1 MPIAPWFNRRLL
13 SFPSACKNFMPQRAP
28 ATAFAAVSLHEHI
41 LRLHQCGGGRG
52 GILLRRAHAAA
63 LVSGALAASLPLAGA
78 LLLSYAALPDLAS
91 ARLVL
96 RHHPHR
102 LGAAFLWNSLSRAL
116 ASAGLPAEAL
126 RVYNRMVRAGVRP
139 DGRTFPFALHA
150 AAAGATAG
158 EAHPAKGL
166 ELHAAAIRR
175 GLLLGDVFAGNT
187 LVTFYAA
194 CGHAGDAQRVFD
206 EMPARDVVSW
216 NSLVSA
222 FLTSGMLDD
231 AKQALVGMM
240 RSGVPVNVASL
251 VPIVPA
257 CGMEQDEGFG
267 LGVHG
272 LALKAGLDTAVNL
285 GNALVDMYG
294 KFGDMEASMRVFNG
308 MPERNEVS
316 WNSAI
321 GCFVHAGL
329 YEEVLE
335 MFRAMSEHG
344 VTPGSVTLS
353 SLLPALVDLG
363 YFHLG
368 KEVHGYAIK
377 RTMESDIFIA
387 NSILDMYAK
396 FGSLG
401 KASTIFE
408 NIEVRNM
415 VSWNAMIA
423 NLVQNGAEAEA
434 FRLVIEMQKNGE
446 CPNSFTIVNL
456 LPACARMA
464 SLKMGKQIHAWSI
477 RRGLISDLFVSN
489 ALIDVYAKCGHL
501 SLARNIFDRSEKDD
515 VSYNTLILGYSQ
527 SPYCFESLQL
537 FEQMRSAGIEY
548 DAVSF
553 MGSLSACANL
563 CAFKQGKEIHGV
575 LVRRLLSTHP
585 FLANSLLDLYTKG
598 GMLDT
603 ALKIFNRITVK
614 DVASWNTMIL
624 GYGMHGQI
632 DVAFELFDLM
642 KDDGV
647 DYDHVSYI
655 AVLSACSHGGLVER
669 GKKFFSQMLGQNIE
683 PQQMHYACMVDLL
696 GRAGQLTECAE
707 IIRDMPFHANSDVWG
722 ALLGACR
729 IHGNIELARWA
740 AEHLFELK
748 PEHSG
753 YYTLL
758 INMYAEAGMWSEAN
772 EIRTLMKSRKVQK
785 NPAYSWVQSGNKLQ
799 AFLVADG

>member
-1 MPIAPWFNRRLL
+1 MQ
-13 SFPSACKNFMPQRAP
+13 QRAP
-28 ATAFAAVSLHEHI
+28 ATPFAAASLHHLV
-41 LRLHQCGGGRG
+41 LRLHQCGL
-52 GILLRRAHAAA
+52 LLRRAHAAA

-78 LLLSYAALPDLAS
+78 LLLSYAAPPDADLAS
-91 ARLVL
+91 ARRLL
-96 RHHPHR
+96 RTHPLR
-102 LGAAFLWNSLSRAL
+102 LASAFLWNSLSRAL
-116 ASAGLPAEAL
+116 SSAGLPAEAL
-126 RVYNRMVRAGVRP
+126 RLYNRMLRSGVRP
-139 DGRTFPFALHA
+139 DARTFPFALHA
-150 AAAGATAG
+150 AAAAAAAG
-158 EAHPAKGL
+158 EGHPAKGL
-166 ELHAAAIRR
+166 ELHAAALRR

-187 LVTFYAA
+187 LLTFYAA
-194 CGHAGDAQRVFD
+194 CGRAGDARRVFD
-206 EMPARDVVSW
+206 EMPVRDVVSW
-216 NSLVSA
+216 NSLISA
-222 FLTSGMLDD
+222 FLANAMLDEGKW
-231 AKQALVGMM
+231 AVVGMM
-240 RSGVPVNVASL
+240 RSTVPVNVASL
-251 VPIVPA
+251 VSIVPA
-257 CGMEQDEGFG
+257 CGTERDEGFG

-272 LALKAGLDTAVNL
+272 LAVKAGLDSAVNL

-294 KFGDMEASMRVFNG
+294 KFGDVEASMTVFNG
-308 MPERNEVS
+308 MPEKNEVS

-329 YEEVLE
+329 YEDVLE
-335 MFRAMSEHG
+335 MFRAMLEHG

-363 YFHLG
+363 YFRLG
-368 KEVHGYAIK
+368 KEVHGYTIK
-377 RTMESDIFIA
+377 RAMETDIFVT
-387 NSILDMYAK
+387 NSLLDMYAK
-396 FGSLG
+396 CGSLE

-408 NIEVRNM
+408 RIEARNA

-423 NLVQNGAEAEA
+423 NLVQNGAETES

-446 CPNSFTIVNL
+446 CPNSFTVVNL
-456 LPACARMA
+456 LPACARTT
-464 SLKMGKQIHAWSI
+464 SLKMGKQIHAWSV
-477 RRGLISDLFVSN
+477 RRSLISDLYVSN

-501 SLARNIFDRSEKDD
+501 NLARNIFDRSEKDD

-527 SPYCFESLQL
+527 SPCGFESLQL
-537 FEQMRSAGIEY
+537 FKQMRSAGIEH

-553 MGSLSACANL
+553 MGCLSACANL
-563 CAFKQGKEIHGV
+563 SAFKQGKEVHGV

-603 ALKIFNRITVK
+603 ASKIFNRITAK

-632 DVAFELFDLM
+632 DVAFQLFDLM

-669 GKKFFSQMLGQNIE
+669 GKKFFSQMLSQNIE

-696 GRAGQLTECAE
+696 GRAGRLSECAE
-707 IIRDMPFHANSDVWG
+707 IIRDMPFPANSDVWG

-758 INMYAEAGMWSEAN
+758 MNMYAEAGMWGEAK
-772 EIRTLMKSRKVQK
+772 EIKALMRSRKVQK
-785 NPAYSWVQSGNKLQ
+785 NPAYSWVQSGNRLQ